1 MTRERQGPDPAGAAT
16 RVRCWWCGDDP
27 LYRAYHDEEWGEP
40 LHDDRLLFEF
50 LCLEGAQAGLSWITI
65 LRKRDRYRKA
75 FDRFDLGKI
84 ARYDERKVTA
94 LLQDP
99 GIVRNRL
106 KVRAFIRNAQAA
118 LKLLEQGLTLDGYF
132 WNFVDGCPVQNRWRR
147 KGQVPANTAL
157 SDRLSRDLKQ
167 RGFAFVGTT
176 ICYAFMQATGMV
188 NDHLTDCYRHR
199 QLLEK
204 QKQAMRKTRR
214 RGGGE

>member
-1 MTRERQGPDPAGAAT
+1 M
-16 RVRCWWCGDDP
+16 
-27 LYRAYHDEEWGEP
+27 
-40 LHDDRLLFEF
+40 
-50 LCLEGAQAGLSWITI
+50 
-65 LRKRDRYRKA
+65 
-75 FDRFDLGKI
+75 
-84 ARYDERKVTA
+84 
-94 LLQDP
+94 
-99 GIVRNRL
+99 RNRL